1 MLKWV
6 KPMQDAEFL
15 GKLALQIANTSAVLE
30 TLIEDVLD
38 IRARLVQQADPT
50 RDREQIYSELRRTF
64 FEERRRKMLD
74 YLHLLGMAPPDSGAA
89 GPETHD
95 APDTSPR

>member
-1 MLKWV
+1 
-6 KPMQDAEFL
+6 MQDETFF

-38 IRARLVQQADPT
+38 IRARLLHQADPT
-50 RDREQIYSELRRTF
+50 KDVEQLYSELRQAF

-74 YLHLLGMAPPDSGAA
+74 YLRLLGVAPTDSDAA
-89 GPETHD
+89 SPETHD
-95 APDTSPR
+95 GPDASP